1 MKLVQWVWLCMTSFF
16 LISYQSIRFKF
27 FLFTTLKEEEGKPK
41 WENQLRF
48 QWIFTDF
55 RPVISLIA
63 TTITA
68 WNFWVGWITNT
79 PKILWRL
86 CATHMAATEILF
98 DKSHKD
104 VNGLDN
110 WIVALLSPY
119 FLQFVLTT
127 LFFLAVVFQRNNNC
141 WFFLVSNKLSSIAI
155 NFIDKNHCIIKMW
168 VCCIFPLVVR
178 RCLWP
183 SKQDDFLI
191 LVLIFSREKRRQGL
205 DGHRFRLVMRRKRER
220 GDQFVLMAGI
230 VIAADGQATP
240 NPPCRPPTVQSWL
253 QGKTGQSTIGTTLS
267 WRQ

>member
-63 TTITA
+63 TTITT

-86 CATHMAATEILF
+86 CHTHGWSMIQEILF

-110 WIVALLSPY
+110 WIVGSRISY
-119 FLQFVLTT
+119 FPFSSTCGKCKENPLIII
-127 LFFLAVVFQRNNNC
+127 FLGYYR
-141 WFFLVSNKLSSIAI
+141 SHKLSSIAI
-155 NFIDKNHCIIKMW
+155 NFIDSIWQKLLYYQDVM
-168 VCCIFPLVVR
+168 IFCVAFSVSLRDQTRLVSNP
-178 RCLWP
+178 CL
-183 SKQDDFLI
+183 L
-191 LVLIFSREKRRQGL
+191 FSGEKRRSVE
-205 DGHRFRLVMRRKRER
+205 DFRDWIVCSIALLGEKGRER
-220 GDQFVLMAGI
+220 PICIDGRYSNSSRL
-230 VIAADGQATP
+230 ADSYSP
-240 NPPCRPPTVQSWL
+240 N
-253 QGKTGQSTIGTTLS
+253 
-267 WRQ
+267 